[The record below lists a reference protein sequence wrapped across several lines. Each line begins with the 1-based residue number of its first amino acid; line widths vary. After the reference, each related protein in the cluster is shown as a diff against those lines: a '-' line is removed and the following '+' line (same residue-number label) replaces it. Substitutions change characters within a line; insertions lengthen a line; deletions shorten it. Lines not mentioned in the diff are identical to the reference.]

1 MAEVFYQPKGT
12 PLRVGISG
20 FVGDDA
26 NINADVV
33 WDSRQFYATFNSDFD
48 ITWYSLN
55 WRLGRGL
62 TLFGSGDL
70 DRSSSLGLQY
80 FWGRRNFS
88 TNIRVSVDTD
98 ETINW
103 HLNQRFGNFYLIL
116 LLLMKIRRHW
126 RS

>member
-1 MAEVFYQPKGT
+1 MAEVFDQPKGT
-12 PLRVGISG
+12 PLRVGVSG
-20 FVGDDA
+20 FLGDDV
-26 NINADVV
+26 NITTDIV
-33 WDSRQFYATFNSDFD
+33 WDSRQFYATFNSDFER
-48 ITWYSLN
+48 TWYSLN
-55 WRLGRGL
+55 WRLLRGL
-62 TLFGSGDL
+62 TLLGSGDL

-98 ETINW
+98 ETLNW

-116 LLLMKIRRHW
+116 LLLMKIRRRW

>member
-1 MAEVFYQPKGT
+1 M
-12 PLRVGISG
+12 RVGISG